1 MRTKALLI
9 AAAALAA
16 TVISTEAQVYSQNIV
31 GYVNQPL
38 GAGYTTIAT
47 PLDISAGNLLTNIF
61 VNPQDGNG
69 YGPYDLNQIFTW
81 NGAGYT
87 IYTIDSYW
95 STGVGNPSDSA
106 AVPTPTLNPGLL
118 YYFLRTGNNPDFK
131 SAQTNT
137 VVGTVHVGGPGTATN
152 VVGVTTNVF
161 NLGYNF
167 VSSILPIGG
176 GVSSVLQLNNTP
188 INANGYGPF
197 DLQKILVPNINAA
210 GNFIGFITTTV
221 DSYWSTG
228 FGNGS
233 DSASAPEP
241 VIPVGSGYLFL
252 YTAQP
257 AGTSGATGQPL
268 YWVQSL

>member
-1 MRTKALLI
+1 
-9 AAAALAA
+9 
-16 TVISTEAQVYSQNIV
+16 
-31 GYVNQPL
+31 
-38 GAGYTTIAT
+38 
-47 PLDISAGNLLTNIF
+47 
-61 VNPQDGNG
+61 
-69 YGPYDLNQIFTW
+69 
-81 NGAGYT
+81 
-87 IYTIDSYW
+87 
-95 STGVGNPSDSA
+95 VGNPSDSA

-118 YYFLRTGNNPDFK
+118 YYFLRTGNNPDFM